1 MTSIILLSILGAVLS
16 AVVGTIWYSM
26 ATPMGQLH
34 MRYLGF
40 DKLSDDEKKRSIE
53 EAKPKMA
60 KMYGGQMILSLLTS
74 FATVFIIT
82 MSMRNGLTFGMAL
95 GFVVMNWLCF
105 MVPIVGSN
113 ILWSNC
119 DRAIA
124 WKKFFS
130 DIFANLVTLL
140 VVAGVAGLFV

>member
-26 ATPMGQLH
+26 ATPMGRLH

-40 DKLSDDEKKRSIE
+40 DKLTPEEQKAKIA

-60 KMYGGQMILSLLTS
+60 GMYAGQMALSLLTS

-82 MSMRNGLTFGMAL
+82 MSMRNGLTFWMAL
-95 GFVVMNWLCF
+95 GFVLMNWLCF
-105 MVPIVGSN
+105 TVPIVGSN

-124 WKKFFS
+124 WQKFFS
-130 DIFANLVTLL
+130 DISANLVTLI

>member
-1 MTSIILLSILGAVLS
+1 MASIILLSILGAVLS

-26 ATPMGQLH
+26 ATPMGKIH
-34 MRYLGF
+34 MRHLGF
-40 DKLSDDEKKRSIE
+40 DKLTPEEQKAKIA

-60 KMYGGQMILSLLTS
+60 GMYAGQMILSLLTS

-82 MSMRNGLTFGMAL
+82 MSMRNGQPFGMAL

-105 MVPIVGSN
+105 MVPIVGSS

-119 DRAIA
+119 DREIA

-140 VVAGVAGLFV
+140 VVAAVAGLFV

>member
-1 MTSIILLSILGAVLS
+1 MTSIILLAILGAVLS

-26 ATPMGQLH
+26 GTPMGKIH

-40 DKLSDDEKKRSIE
+40 DRLTDDEKKQKME
-53 EAKPKMA
+53 EAKPMMA
-60 KMYGGQMILSLLTS
+60 KMYGGQMLLSLLTS

-95 GFVVMNWLCF
+95 GFIVMNWLCF
-105 MVPIVGSN
+105 MVPIIGSGL
-113 ILWSNC
+113 IWGNC
-119 DRAIA
+119 DRAIV

-130 DIFANLVTLL
+130 DIGANLVTLL
-140 VVAGVAGLFV
+140 VIAFLAKLFV